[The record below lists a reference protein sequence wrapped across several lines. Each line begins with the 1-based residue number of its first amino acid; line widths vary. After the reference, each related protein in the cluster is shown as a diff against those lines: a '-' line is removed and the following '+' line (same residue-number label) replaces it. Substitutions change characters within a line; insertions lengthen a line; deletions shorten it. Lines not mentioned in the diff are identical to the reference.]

1 MGILQFDARKT
12 YFDSCGTKIE
22 GAQKTE
28 QAIKLA
34 GLDFTVS
41 KHQLYLA
48 DGTIAKNCFANVR
61 DDTNTVLGQ
70 VKDRYEILQ
79 NNEAFDFMDS
89 LCDQGANFVNAGC
102 IKDGKKSY
110 IVAETEPMKILG
122 DEFKPYIL
130 FTNSFDGSTGVQ
142 AMFTPVRVFCSNC
155 FVAASKEATNKITI
169 KHSKNVKDRLM
180 IARDTLLQN
189 TKYLEFLKSRSEELA
204 TTKFTQSQFE
214 DLVTDLVPISEI
226 DLAEN
231 KNSAIVARAEDFR
244 NAIMTAYNQDDL
256 QNYNDSVYKAIMA
269 IADADSHKEPN
280 RNTGNEFYMMKRI
293 MKGMVLLNVAAQ
305 LISHRINARVF

>member
-12 YFDSCGTKIE
+12 YFDSCGTEIK
-22 GAQKTE
+22 GVQKTE
-28 QAIKLA
+28 QAIKLS

-41 KHQLYLA
+41 KQQLYLA
-48 DGTIAKNCFANVR
+48 DGTPAKNCFANVR
-61 DDTNTVLGQ
+61 DDIGTVLGQ

-79 NNEAFDFMDS
+79 NSEAFDFMDS
-89 LCDQGANFVNAGC
+89 LCDQGANFVNAGN

-130 FTNSFDGSTGVQ
+130 YTNSFDGSTGVQ

-155 FVAASKEATNKITI
+155 FVAATKEAQNKITI
-169 KHSKNVKDRLM
+169 KHSKNVKDKLM

-189 TKYLEFLKSRSEELA
+189 TKYLQYLKERSEELA
-204 TTKFTQSQFE
+204 VTKYTQNQFE
-214 DLVTDLVPISEI
+214 DLVTELVPISEI
-226 DLAEN
+226 DLIEN
-231 KNSAIVARAEDFR
+231 KDSKVIARAEHFR
-244 NAIMTAYNQDDL
+244 DEIMAAYNQDDL

-280 RNTGNEFYMMKRI
+280 RDTGNEFFMMKRI
-293 MKGMVLLNVAAQ
+293 MRGMVFLNIAAQ
-305 LISHRINARVF
+305 IIGKQIGARVF